1 MNPPELI
8 GRERFGE
15 LCPTCLYSFV
25 VDELDNHGLTV
36 TDHDMM
42 DERILNL
49 LTPKGDHHER
59 EPSSNGNG
67 MA

>member
-1 MNPPELI
+1 MDEAELI

-25 VDELDNHGLTV
+25 LDELDGYGLV
-36 TDHDMM
+36 TNDNDLIGI
-42 DERILNL
+42 RITEL
-49 LTPKGDHHER
+49 LTTERNHHER
-59 EPSSNGNG
+59 EPHSNGNG